1 MVDLKE
7 QVLLAGGR
15 SVKLCLQTCDKQT
28 HFVCHV
34 TFLEASCPSLC
45 NCQMNLPAS
54 TSKLPGDVIL
64 EPEVAFVQ
72 QHSLV
77 VAHSLAR
84 DAEGKTGLTIK
95 FFPSASDCAEMY

>member
-28 HFVCHV
+28 YFVCHV

-45 NCQMNLPAS
+45 NCQMNLPVS

-64 EPEVAFVQ
+64 EPEVALILSNSTVWWWHIRLQ
-72 QHSLV
+72 EMLKERLV
-77 VAHSLAR
+77 
-84 DAEGKTGLTIK
+84 
-95 FFPSASDCAEMY
+95 